1 VSPAT
6 NSFEFRKGEDAEIDF
21 TQRTGESDTDPVEDI
36 TGWTFSFKVKRTS
49 ADADPSVVTPTI
61 SIVTA
66 AAGTYK
72 VVISAAD
79 LALMDGDYVYS
90 CWRTNSGA
98 KACLSEGFFSVVD
111 TPES

>member
-1 VSPAT
+1 MPAT
-6 NSFEFRKGEDAEIDF
+6 NHFGFKKGEDVEIDF
-21 TQRTGESDTDPVEDI
+21 TQRTGDSASDPVEDI
-36 TGWTFSFKVKRTS
+36 TGWTFSFKVKRTA
-49 ADADPSVVTPTI
+49 ADADPSLVTPVV
-61 SIVTA
+61 SIVSA

-79 LALMDGDYVYS
+79 LATLDGDYVYS